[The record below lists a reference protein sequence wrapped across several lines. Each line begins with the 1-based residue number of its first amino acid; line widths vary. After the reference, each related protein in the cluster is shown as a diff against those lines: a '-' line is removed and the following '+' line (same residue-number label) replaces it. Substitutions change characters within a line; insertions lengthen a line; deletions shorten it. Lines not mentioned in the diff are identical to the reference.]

1 MATLGKVAFSDAIT
15 EALQNHDKQK
25 NLEKEDKLLEVNGN
39 VPVPSKAYT
48 LDDTSSGIK
57 EINITDVK
65 DKNVFKVL
73 FPITGNNQNIGYGE
87 VALFWLFGGMRE
99 KPTALMNQEKN
110 KPDLLISNGGSKIDV
125 GLEVKSYKG
134 FQSMTGVGR
143 FQENIVFREMVSII
157 FGVANLV
164 SSNAIKNT
172 NIKRT
177 ANQKF
182 IDVLNFNYKDL
193 VRSADKFCDLRTSI
207 LSIPKDKREDLY
219 NILPFFSQFEGNF
232 KKFEELAMKIGIK
245 EKNILCGTDDK
256 APGGEV
262 IGKVLTKYL
271 LNHLLKVKPGN
282 NGFFMDPGNSD
293 QTTPIQYLRVNLSNI
308 DNLDEETIDK
318 SFKAHG
324 AVLSIKLGDIFG
336 KNK

>member
-1 MATLGKVAFSDAIT
+1 MATLGKVSFSDAIT
-15 EALQNHDKQK
+15 EALQK
-25 NLEKEDKLLEVNGN
+25 DKLLDQGGK
-39 VPVPSKAYT
+39 VPVPSKAYK
-48 LDDTSSGIK
+48 LDNTSSGIK

-99 KPTALMNQEKN
+99 EATALMNQEKN
-110 KPDLLISNGGSKIDV
+110 KPDLLISNGRSKIDV

-134 FQSMTGVGR
+134 FKSMTGVGR

-172 NIKRT
+172 NIKKT

-193 VRSADKFCDLRTSI
+193 VSAADKFCNLRSSI
-207 LSIPKDKREDLY
+207 LSIAEDKRKDLY
-219 NILPFFSQFEGNF
+219 NILPFLSQFEGNF
-232 KKFEELAMKIGIK
+232 KKFEELAGKIGIK
-245 EKNILCGTDDK
+245 EQDELCGTGDK

-293 QTTPIQYLRVNLSNI
+293 QTKPIQYLRVNLSNI
-308 DNLDEETIDK
+308 DDLDKETIDRA
-318 SFKAHG
+318 FQANG
-324 AVLSIKLGDIFG
+324 AVLSIRLGDIFG
-336 KNK
+336 PKNK